1 MLLIDG
7 IQQCQSLPF
16 MSWPGDLW
24 GEIVSFAIQQYPHSK
39 TYIPFLQEWW
49 RFDSEAP
56 WRLPANRPGP
66 SPFKAGG
73 SPFHIIPG
81 GTSPERIRPD
91 IVHTF
96 HLGFGVDM
104 AASIIVWLC
113 HLGFFGDGRP
123 RQSFEEKLSYAY
135 SAFREYCHETKRFTA
150 CDHWT
155 TKKIIHGIEPRLLQI
170 NFWVSS
176 WKLFDL
182 CDFHLLNK

>member
-1 MLLIDG
+1 MFLIDG
-7 IQQCQSLPF
+7 IQQPQSLPF
-16 MSWPGDLW
+16 MQWPGDLW

-73 SPFHIIPG
+73 SPFDIIPG

-104 AASIIVWLC
+104 AASIIVMAMPSWFLWGWETATIFWREIELC
-113 HLGFFGDGRP
+113 LL
-123 RQSFEEKLSYAY
+123 SFSGVLPWNQKIHSVWSL
-135 SAFREYCHETKRFTA
+135 
-150 CDHWT
+150 DHQ
-155 TKKIIHGIEPRLLQI
+155 KVIHGIEPRLLQI

>member
-1 MLLIDG
+1 
-7 IQQCQSLPF
+7 

-91 IVHTF
+91 ICLKIAPFLLLTILTGFMLHY
-96 HLGFGVDM
+96 GFGS
-104 AASIIVWLC
+104 AAKNTT
-113 HLGFFGDGRP
+113 H
-123 RQSFEEKLSYAY
+123 KL
-135 SAFREYCHETKRFTA
+135 E
-150 CDHWT
+150 
-155 TKKIIHGIEPRLLQI
+155 
-170 NFWVSS
+170 NV
-176 WKLFDL
+176 
-182 CDFHLLNK
+182 